1 MCLSDGAILQKQDE
15 NEMYFQQLQTIT
27 LFERRIP
34 FESKLSDVKVRGKLQ
49 NGELT
54 QQKEGIGNS

>member
-1 MCLSDGAILQKQDE
+1 
-15 NEMYFQQLQTIT
+15 MYFQQLPTIT